1 MHFTQAGPDD
11 IARLSPLVAGFH
23 AMRGERTRPDQRL
36 DALRPLLENPD
47 LGRVWLIGPTI
58 SPVGYLVV
66 TFGYSIALGGRDA
79 RLDEFYLRE
88 NARGKGVGAKIL
100 DAVRPF
106 LREAGVKTLWVETDR
121 DDPAQRRLF
130 ARAGF
135 VAHDARYL
143 MVRRG
148 V

>member
-1 MHFTQAGPDD
+1 MNFTQAGPGD
-11 IARLSPLVAGFH
+11 IDRLAPLVAGFH
-23 AMRGERTRPDQRL
+23 SMRGERIRPAQRM
-36 DALRPLLENPD
+36 DALRPLLDNPD

-58 SPVGYLVV
+58 SPVGYVAV

-79 RLDEFYLRE
+79 RLDEVFLRE
-88 NARGKGVGAKIL
+88 NARGKGVGTTIL
-100 DAVRPF
+100 EAIRPH
-106 LREAGVKTLWVETDR
+106 LRAAGVRAIWVEADR

-135 VAHDARYL
+135 VAQDARYL